1 MCVVRSHFS
10 MLDPRR
16 SFGIKIISLLIYI
29 TMEAIKQQIRDEL
42 VRVRIDKVR
51 LYNLLARIVDAIPAE
66 APAPAPAPVA
76 APAPVEVK
84 EEPAPVEVKEE
95 PAPVEVKEEPAPVPV
110 KEEKPK
116 AKKTTTTKKKTTTR
130 ASVK

>member
-29 TMEAIKQQIRDEL
+29 TMEAIKQEIRDEL

-84 EEPAPVEVKEE
+84 EEPAPV
-95 PAPVEVKEEPAPVPV
+95 PV

-130 ASVK
+130 ASVKKE

>member
-29 TMEAIKQQIRDEL
+29 TMEAIKQEIRDEL
-42 VRVRIDKVR
+42 VRGRIDKVR

-95 PAPVEVKEEPAPVPV
+95 PAPVPV

-130 ASVK
+130 ASV